1 MFGCGS
7 YDSAASK
14 AVEVLLEP
22 GDVLYIPPYW
32 FHYVVAVGS
41 ADGADGACSMSV
53 SVHTESEAARIR
65 DQMLSHELPIKATWG
80 KPERA
85 AAIALYVTAL
95 FPSQDQR
102 QEFLTTLLSSRFDA
116 LDVDAAVRGNSPGLA
131 EAIAAARSKFSAT
144 FSERRVR
151 AAGGRTPLSDS
162 NKHVMVEHARRF
174 SRITRR
180 IEGRSGLSE
189 AEKAIE
195 LGNYIEDV
203 VAATLGAEWVD
214 PFLRALTLP
223 DPAGADEIKSYGE

>member
-1 MFGCGS
+1 MQ
-7 YDSAASK
+7 
-14 AVEVLLEP
+14 VLLEP

-41 ADGADGACSMSV
+41 ADGADGLCSMSV

-65 DQMLSHELPIKATWG
+65 DQMLSHELPIQASWS

-85 AAIALYVTAL
+85 AAVALYITAL
-95 FPSQDQR
+95 FSSQDQR
-102 QEFLTTLLSSRFDA
+102 RDFLSALLSSRFDA
-116 LDVDAAVRGNSPGLA
+116 LEVDAAVRGNSPGLA
-131 EAIAAARSKFSAT
+131 EAIAAARVKFSDT
-144 FSERRVR
+144 FTERGVR

-162 NKHVMVEHARRF
+162 NKHVIIEHARRF
-174 SRITRR
+174 SRVARR

-195 LGNYIEDV
+195 LSNYIEDV

-223 DPAGADEIKSYGE
+223 DPAGGYEINDGP